1 MTYTDPDLDPRR
13 PAPGGPVVTETVVA
27 GPAVTETVE
36 TVVVRESNTGW
47 WIAGILGGLV
57 LLAVLWILFARGGEP
72 EADAALL
79 EAQMDAAAAQAQAEQ
94 ALIAGQVAGAQASI
108 DMARADAARAQ
119 ADASRA
125 AADARAAEARA
136 QTPVV
141 IETPAAAPAPT
152 AGTAVVSPTAPQG

>member
-1 MTYTDPDLDPRR
+1 MTYTDPLDPRR
-13 PAPGGPVVTETVVA
+13 PAAGDPVVAETVTTT

-57 LLAVLWILFARGGEP
+57 LLAALWILFARGSEP

-79 EAQMDAAAAQAQAEQ
+79 EAQMDAATAQAQAEQ

-125 AADARAAEARA
+125 AAEARAAEARA

-141 IETPAAAPAPT
+141 VEAPAAAPSPT
-152 AGTAVVSPTAPQG
+152 AGTAVVSPTAPQD